1 MITKTQKD
9 EALATWYLGQGQLL
23 EVIKIIEGNQELSH
37 FWRQV
42 ALGYSDLEDVE
53 NAIKYFKIAYDAGD
67 NKSLPWLIEIL
78 RAYSPADVSLT
89 ALEQKFNE
97 LLESGDFDVQFSLGN
112 ISLIQKDFANLKKV
126 WSQLICTRNSAIDF
140 NLIDSLLQDVEN
152 PFLLESLG
160 IEVGSSRNLIF
171 SHVEEMLLNYMN
183 EEPRAVFTLAGL
195 YDKFED
201 LIENQEEA
209 TDFYIEKVLFWANR
223 GNISLIIQGY
233 ELTLNLE
240 DYRFEFFK
248 QLVEEN
254 DLNFLLRL
262 VLSENNQ
269 EDPQGT
275 PIQSKYLK
283 VSPESAR
290 IDKIFEEALEAQKV
304 DDFERETK
312 LWLEGAKL
320 GNTNCL
326 FNYAI
331 ALGNQMGISCNLFG
345 CSGAEGKIWGDL
357 IKNIQQNGNR
367 DFDREI
373 HNLEI
378 PLGANLITAASKNS
392 GSLIYENGLEPIKE
406 ISKVNKVID
415 VLDELMLLY
424 VKRAENSIT
433 IPYADDLISFQVS
446 LELMRDE
453 TQDLI
458 FIYSPL
464 LYGSNELTKHEQNL
478 IRMLI
483 RNAALIFPLSGFNLD
498 IFGSLPDEQHPNFF
512 INKMDCS
519 QIPVF
524 VGARIDEL
532 ILDFI
537 PVKETTSQFSFGMA
551 IPLEL
556 QSDDFLLA
564 VRESIKIVTN
574 VVANMQSLRL
584 ESRDLYQ
591 DNFDHLTAHSKD
603 TESIEIDIPNQLKLN
618 LPYAKFLQAVKD
630 SAAKENVEPLIN
642 LATQGFKPALR
653 ELYNFKLN
661 KNQIE
666 QVGTLI
672 LDLYKDCEQ
681 DTIISYFLN
690 NLGFTLDND
699 EKLDEA
705 MRYFEASAKLG
716 CANALSNITWYR
728 LLRGDHSSAVE
739 LFNEVYYKVMISR
752 ETSQDFE
759 QAANSRSNNAL
770 NRWALGENPEE
781 LREIWTDEY
790 FQGDHLESKFYP
802 ILIDYLSGKTE
813 LAIEKLAQLPK
824 FMRDELKE
832 MFALSRENELWFGEI
847 SRSSLAL
854 LEQIK

>member
-9 EALATWYLGQGQLL
+9 EALATWYLGQGQLS

-42 ALGYSDLEDVE
+42 ALGYSDVDDVE
-53 NAIKYFKIAYDAGD
+53 NSIKYFKIAYEAGD

-78 RAYSPADVSLT
+78 RAYSPADASLT
-89 ALEQKFNE
+89 ALEHKFNS

-112 ISLIQKDFANLKKV
+112 ISLVRENYSELLSIWRDLIRKGN
-126 WSQLICTRNSAIDF
+126 SQIDL
-140 NLIDSLLQDVEN
+140 NLIDCLIRDLDNPILQELV
-152 PFLLESLG
+152 G
-160 IEVGSSRNLIF
+160 IEAGASRDQIL
-171 SHVEEMLLNYMN
+171 SHIEKLLLTYSDVDS
-183 EEPRAVFTLAGL
+183 RAVFSLGEL
-195 YDKFED
+195 YDSFEGLGQD
-201 LIENQEEA
+201 L
-209 TDFYIEKVLFWANR
+209 DKVR
-223 GNISLIIQGY
+223 GTYMG
-233 ELTLNLE
+233 
-240 DYRFEFFK
+240 
-248 QLVEEN
+248 
-254 DLNFLLRL
+254 L
-262 VLSENNQ
+262 VLSWAIEGDIPLIIHGYQITQDLGDDTLEVFKRLIDDNDLSSLVRLALGENAL
-269 EDPQGT
+269 EG
-275 PIQSKYLK
+275 SKSSFSTDLYSK
-283 VSPESAR
+283 VSPQSAR
-290 IDKIFEEALEAQKV
+290 IDEIFEEALEAQKIN
-304 DDFERETK
+304 DLEREIQ

-326 FNYAI
+326 FNYAL

-345 CSGAEGKIWGDL
+345 CSGAEGQIWGDL
-357 IKNIQQNGNR
+357 IKNIQQNGNHN
-367 DFDREI
+367 FDREI
-373 HNLEI
+373 HTLEI
-378 PLGANLITAASKNS
+378 ALGAGLVTSASINSNSPIDKNGPQLITDSEKV
-392 GSLIYENGLEPIKE
+392 
-406 ISKVNKVID
+406 SKVVD

-424 VKRAENSIT
+424 VHRPQHGIT

-453 TQDLI
+453 TQDLM

-464 LYGSNELTKHEQNL
+464 LYGSSELTKHEQNL

-498 IFGSLPDEQHPNFF
+498 IFGSLPDEQRPNFF
-512 INKMDCS
+512 INRMDCA
-519 QIPVF
+519 QIPRF

-537 PVKETTSQFSFGMA
+537 PVKETTSQFAFGMA
-551 IPLEL
+551 VSLDL

-584 ESRDLYQ
+584 ESGALFQ
-591 DNFDHLTAHSKD
+591 NNFDHLTAHTKD
-603 TESIEIDIPNQLKLN
+603 TESIEIDMPNQIKLN

-630 SAAKENVEPLIN
+630 SAAKENVEPLIY
-642 LATQGFKPALR
+642 LATQGFKPAIR
-653 ELYNFKLN
+653 ELYNFKLD

-666 QVGTLI
+666 QIGKLI

-681 DTIISYFLN
+681 DTVIAYFLN
-690 NLGFTLDND
+690 NLGFALDNE
-699 EKLDEA
+699 EKFDEA
-705 MRYFEASAKLG
+705 MRYFEASARLG
-716 CANALSNITWYR
+716 CANALSNVTWYR

-770 NRWALGENPEE
+770 NRWALGENPED
-781 LREIWTDEY
+781 LREIWADEY

-802 ILIDYLSGKTE
+802 ILIDYQSGKTE